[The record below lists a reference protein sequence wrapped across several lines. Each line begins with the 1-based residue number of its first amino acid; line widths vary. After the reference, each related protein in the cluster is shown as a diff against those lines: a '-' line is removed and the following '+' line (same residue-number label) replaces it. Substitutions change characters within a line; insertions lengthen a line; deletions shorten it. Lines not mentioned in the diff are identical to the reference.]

1 MNKFKHVILICIFSA
16 VFYTGCE
23 ETLREQDVTNYEPSC
38 QVFLK
43 CLYLNQKNPDKT
55 ICSDLAQGCKSAN
68 DFTACQKNIKMDFR
82 DCLLLMR
89 K

>member
-1 MNKFKHVILICIFSA
+1 MKKFKYVIFICIISA
-16 VFYTGCE
+16 IFYTGC
-23 ETLREQDVTNYEPSC
+23 QDVKSVDVSNYEPSC

-43 CLYLNQKNPDKT
+43 CMYLNQKNPDKSV
-55 ICSDLAQGCKSAN
+55 CMSLADGCKSAN
-68 DFTACQKNIKMDFR
+68 DFAACQKNTKMDFR